1 MDLSTKAKL
10 QKAFEVFLK
19 TYDNRV
25 KITNVD
31 TIIGGEQL
39 ELNENNIL
47 VNNTTFE
54 DPKFEDKCKLCTKK
68 LYEYQKNAI
77 KKIRELELKESY
89 KNNKDD
95 IVSNGWL
102 LHLPIGSGKTLVFT
116 FIALMYRTVP
126 IKPIVVSTS
135 GINIPE
141 DNLMQ
146 LKYYPFYYENV
157 GYIKGKEN
165 AVITLKNYEQYKITV
180 IITHQHLMN
189 QLEDYIKTDF
199 HPQLLKYT
207 KITYALRPND
217 ITLDTNIL
225 VVPARTDIINKLVD
239 MSYVHPFMRVIVD
252 DYTNMDGIEH
262 YRQIRASSTL
272 FISGSGFERDK
283 DKIPPSYYTLRHIDV
298 DKYSLVAPIE
308 ETKEGIRRDNILTVD
323 LIGAQTDFSMYK
335 FINDLDEF
343 CIAKY
348 NSSPYDFY
356 KPIQKSASLLNYLS
370 LNFILKNIDRF
381 NNSIRMIEEDL
392 NNKKLEEK
400 QIVYYKKWKESIDQE
415 GELFKILFI
424 NRDSKYSAVQPM
436 IMNKCGVC
444 GSLPEV
450 HNGWGFISTCCGTFY
465 CVDCA
470 KAMTTRRLVMKDT
483 VNNKQFE
490 FTDSKYY
497 CTICHKSE
505 PTFVLNCSRHKN
517 MDNIQG
523 YNIITQF
530 MDVDN
535 DKSLLKI
542 NYYFKMFLEGLKPKY
557 HEGKVIECELKNN
570 YDKSKLQT
578 KNNYE
583 LINQLFTKDRLA
595 MSSIVCIDQSLKEL
609 NIKPSEMNT
618 TIPNILIYG
627 CPNYMHKRVSQYFNA
642 FTQNPKYNIY
652 KVNIIF
658 KNSLNELIGL
668 HQNIMGIVVWENPS
682 HTDEIQ
688 QLIGRIIRV
697 NNWNNPICF
706 YITCKS

>member
-1 MDLSTKAKL
+1 
-10 QKAFEVFLK
+10 
-19 TYDNRV
+19 
-25 KITNVD
+25 
-31 TIIGGEQL
+31 
-39 ELNENNIL
+39 
-47 VNNTTFE
+47 
-54 DPKFEDKCKLCTKK
+54 
-68 LYEYQKNAI
+68 
-77 KKIRELELKESY
+77 
-89 KNNKDD
+89 
-95 IVSNGWL
+95 
-102 LHLPIGSGKTLVFT
+102 
-116 FIALMYRTVP
+116 
-126 IKPIVVSTS
+126 
-135 GINIPE
+135 
-141 DNLMQ
+141 
-146 LKYYPFYYENV
+146 
-157 GYIKGKEN
+157 
-165 AVITLKNYEQYKITV
+165 
-180 IITHQHLMN
+180 
-189 QLEDYIKTDF
+189 
-199 HPQLLKYT
+199 
-207 KITYALRPND
+207 
-217 ITLDTNIL
+217 
-225 VVPARTDIINKLVD
+225 
-239 MSYVHPFMRVIVD
+239 
-252 DYTNMDGIEH
+252 
-262 YRQIRASSTL
+262 
-272 FISGSGFERDK
+272 
-283 DKIPPSYYTLRHIDV
+283 
-298 DKYSLVAPIE
+298 
-308 ETKEGIRRDNILTVD
+308 
-323 LIGAQTDFSMYK
+323 
-335 FINDLDEF
+335 
-343 CIAKY
+343 
-348 NSSPYDFY
+348 
-356 KPIQKSASLLNYLS
+356 
-370 LNFILKNIDRF
+370 
-381 NNSIRMIEEDL
+381 
-392 NNKKLEEK
+392 
-400 QIVYYKKWKESIDQE
+400 
-415 GELFKILFI
+415 
-424 NRDSKYSAVQPM
+424 
-436 IMNKCGVC
+436 
-444 GSLPEV
+444 
-450 HNGWGFISTCCGTFY
+450 
-465 CVDCA
+465 
-470 KAMTTRRLVMKDT
+470 MTTKRLVMKDT

-570 YDKSKLQT
+570 YDKTKLQT

-583 LINQLFTKDRLA
+583 LINQLFPKDRLA